1 MLDAVLERKIKNHQ
15 LTREINKREEMEGL
29 TMLELGIYKCLQM
42 KITHFKDLEEEL
54 IHLQVMEIA
63 LETII
68 TMAEIISVTRIIIQG
83 ILVRMVTFI
92 NHLMFLAI

>member
-1 MLDAVLERKIKNHQ
+1 MLDP
-15 LTREINKREEMEGL
+15 
-29 TMLELGIYKCLQM
+29 GIYKCLQM

-68 TMAEIISVTRIIIQG
+68 TMVEIISVTLIIIQE

-92 NHLMFLAI
+92 NHLMFLAILLVK

>member
-1 MLDAVLERKIKNHQ
+1 MQERRIKNRR
-15 LTREINKREEMEGL
+15 LTQEINKLGAMEQV

-42 KITHFKDLEEEL
+42 KITHFKDLGEEL
-54 IHLQVMEIA
+54 FHLQVMEIA

-68 TMAEIISVTRIIIQG
+68 TMAEIISVTRIIIPG